1 METAQELSFDEM
13 GAVLDSIDIP
23 ACPAVL
29 SQVMTEA
36 QRDDP
41 DIKVLSRI
49 ISSDVGMS
57 AYAIK
62 LANSALFRG
71 SGPVSSVAQAVAR
84 LGIRNILCTVVA
96 VSLRNNVIPG
106 IPADVLERF
115 WDLAGAQALAASLI
129 ARKVRGVAP
138 DVAYTY
144 ALFHHAA
151 IPILMRRFPD
161 YSRDMEGV
169 GEEGRIAREEQ
180 LYNCNHAVVG
190 ALLARNWGLSPVIIN
205 CNRYHHDGAR
215 YATKKTCLSGE
226 EQALVAIVHIAE
238 SAVEREGTVNWEP
251 ASEAIAYLGLDADDL
266 ADIVEAL
273 SCCRN

>member
-29 SQVMTEA
+29 TQVMTEA

-41 DIKVLSRI
+41 DIQVLSRI

-161 YSRDMEGV
+161 YARETEGV
-169 GEEGRIAREEQ
+169 SEAERPPKEAH
-180 LYNCNHAVVG
+180 LYNCTHPVAG
-190 ALLARNWGLSPVIIN
+190 ALLARNWGLSPVIVHCIRHHHEPDVYAAGQ
-205 CNRYHHDGAR
+205 RY
-215 YATKKTCLSGE
+215 LSGE
-226 EQALVAIVHIAE
+226 EQALVAIVEVAE
-238 SAVEREGTVNWEP
+238 CAAGRDKNAGWE
-251 ASEAIAYLGLDADDL
+251 AAAGAISYLGLDADDL
-266 ADIVEAL
+266 ADISDAL
-273 SCCRN
+273 SCC